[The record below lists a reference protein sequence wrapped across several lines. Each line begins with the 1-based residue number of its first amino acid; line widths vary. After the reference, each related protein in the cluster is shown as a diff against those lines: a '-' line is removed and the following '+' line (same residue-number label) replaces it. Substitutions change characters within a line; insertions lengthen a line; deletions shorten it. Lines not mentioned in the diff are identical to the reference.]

1 MCGCGGDLGALRSI
15 GTAGECPPP
24 APTHEL
30 PADELCAQ
38 CWAGTVTSM
47 GPQCLLPPLLLCSVL
62 VGGGVGQ
69 DTLRTAWDAGG
80 GVGVWCWGCHG
91 MRDAVVPT
99 GMAMDVGCCGVQSCG
114 VGLRYPILSIWCGVP
129 GGGEGVCAAGGAV
142 CPAVGCRACG
152 AAGCSAPPLCAAQHP
167 TPSAHHCHTCPPRGS
182 QRGGCWGC
190 STVCPPPQPPPSLP
204 PPAPLHGA
212 DCHAGIN
219 EAGGA
224 GQGPLPW
231 HCLTDAAQALG
242 TGMGGPCEAEPPP
255 QNGEQCPQRPHPSVP
270 RGWMGASQS
279 CGIVKGL
286 CALPGGGAAWMC
298 PPHWG
303 VHSPPH
309 ERTLLVAP
317 WGR

>member
-1 MCGCGGDLGALRSI
+1 MGALRSI

-129 GGGEGVCAAGGAV
+129 GGGEGDAGSVLLGV
-142 CPAVGCRACG
+142 LCVLLWD
-152 AAGCSAPPLCAAQHP
+152 AGLVVLQDAL
-167 TPSAHHCHTCPPRGS
+167 PPRS
-182 QRGGCWGC
+182 VLL
-190 STVCPPPQPPPSLP
+190 STP
-204 PPAPLHGA
+204 PPAPITATRVPPEAHSAGA
-212 DCHAGIN
+212 V
-219 EAGGA
+219 GA
-224 GQGPLPW
+224 
-231 HCLTDAAQALG
+231 AA
-242 TGMGGPCEAEPPP
+242 PCAPPP
-255 QNGEQCPQRPHPSVP
+255 APPIP
-270 RGWMGASQS
+270 AT
-279 CGIVKGL
+279 
-286 CALPGGGAAWMC
+286 PGPAA
-298 PPHWG
+298 
-303 VHSPPH
+303 
-309 ERTLLVAP
+309 R
-317 WGR
+317 R